1 MPKIAEYA
9 DNVLKLV
16 AEELEIPECQI
27 LSKSREAE
35 VVDARYL
42 AVRLLHSHDIYP
54 SRIASILGMSPR
66 TVRHIITSFDARIQ
80 TNKSLR
86 NIFAKI
92 QQQLG
97 DNLAITRQ

>member
-1 MPKIAEYA
+1 MPQIAEYA

-27 LSKSREAE
+27 LSKSREVE

-42 AVRLLHSHDIYP
+42 AVKLLHSHDIYP

-66 TVRHIITSFDARIQ
+66 TVRHIITSFDSRIQ
-80 TNKSLR
+80 TNKSLCH
-86 NIFAKI
+86 IFAKI
-92 QQQLG
+92 RQQLG
-97 DNLAITRQ
+97 NNLVSTR